1 MKATPILIIMITSMI
16 TPICMPMALPT
27 ITVMSISARSEVQ
40 GCGPG
45 VTPSEDAA
53 VVIHGGQEAWVVRE
67 ALWPWE
73 PPHTVMGG
81 V

>member
-1 MKATPILIIMITSMI
+1 M
-16 TPICMPMALPT
+16 
-27 ITVMSISARSEVQ
+27 RSEVQ
-40 GCGPG
+40 GYGPG

-53 VVIHGGQEAWVVRE
+53 VVIHGGQEAWVVGE